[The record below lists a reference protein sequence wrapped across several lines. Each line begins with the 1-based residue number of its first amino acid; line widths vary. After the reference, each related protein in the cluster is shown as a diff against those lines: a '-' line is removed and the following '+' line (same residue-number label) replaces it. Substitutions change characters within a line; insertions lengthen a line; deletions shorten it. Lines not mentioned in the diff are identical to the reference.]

1 MLEVNLDRMAKAD
14 GWEGAFVA
22 VSVSL
27 GASVEEALAS
37 LDADAAGRVERF
49 AESLVH
55 PIREARAKALAFGL
69 ARVALAIEAARLA

>member
-1 MLEVNLDRMAKAD
+1 MLEVTVDRMAKAD

-22 VSVSL
+22 MSVWL

-37 LDADAAGRVERF
+37 LDAEAAGRVEGF

-55 PIREARAKALAFGL
+55 LTREARAKALALGL
-69 ARVALAIEAARLA
+69 ARVAMAIEAARLA